1 MAKRKPSGKAAPR
14 KAPAKRGAA
23 AGKTW
28 SDRLAGL
35 AWMVLPMGAISLL
48 VIALW
53 VHLQTPRGIDP
64 PAYPVV
70 TLGDS
75 PADAVTKSHARY
87 LIEWANSL
95 DEFADRAK
103 SFDESGDAAKW
114 FAERT
119 AKARADAYAGKGGFD
134 AYVFGH
140 AGGTEAGEDR
150 YDPDTLATGAKEMA
164 EACRK
169 AAAAIGPR

>member
-1 MAKRKPSGKAAPR
+1 MAKRRSRSGKAAPR

-23 AGKTW
+23 NGIWRWIWGNPEILGVITG
-28 SDRLAGL
+28 SVLAVTL
-35 AWMVLPMGAISLL
+35 AVWANR
-48 VIALW
+48 
-53 VHLQTPRGIDP
+53 TPRGIDP